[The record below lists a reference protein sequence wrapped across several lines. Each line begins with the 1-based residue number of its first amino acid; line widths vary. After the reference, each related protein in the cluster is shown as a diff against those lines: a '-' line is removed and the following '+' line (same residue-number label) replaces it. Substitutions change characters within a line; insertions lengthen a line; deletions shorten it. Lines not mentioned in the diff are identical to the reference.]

1 MDEMRTETERT
12 NRLIADDRYVL
23 ARDPTKTYVPP
34 TAEDPV
40 PHLNFAPL
48 QNVLTRLEASAR
60 AYGDALSPDAVA
72 HLSVTDQRALD
83 QMLIRTERVLTRE
96 EGLPGRPWFTHQ
108 IYAPGFYTGYGV
120 KTIPGVREAIEQR
133 DWPLATTQ
141 IALAADTLALF
152 AAQVD
157 RATGILS
164 GSR

>member
-1 MDEMRTETERT
+1 M
-12 NRLIADDRYVL
+12 
-23 ARDPTKTYVPP
+23 
-34 TAEDPV
+34 
-40 PHLNFAPL
+40 
-48 QNVLTRLEASAR
+48 
-60 AYGDALSPDAVA
+60 
-72 HLSVTDQRALD
+72 
-83 QMLIRTERVLTRE
+83 LTRE

-152 AAQVD
+152 AAEVD
-157 RATGILS
+157 RATGILT